1 MSTALQ
7 EVIEAAHDLSP
18 RDKLE
23 LLQAIVRDL
32 QQIDAFTEAS
42 AAFWSPRSLD
52 EIARTQPPPVVT
64 DIRSLA
70 VDFWPDDESVDDFNE
85 FIAVRRRADRLKET

>member
-7 EVIEAAHDLSP
+7 EVIDAARDLSP
-18 RDKLE
+18 HDKLE

-32 QQIDAFTEAS
+32 QQIDTFTEAS
-42 AAFWSPRSLD
+42 TAFWSPCPLD
-52 EIARTQPPPVVT
+52 EIARTRSAPVVT

-85 FIAVRRRADRLKET
+85 FIAARRRADRLRET